1 MASISTATYGC
12 SMMVREENILIM
24 TNDGDL
30 TRGKLLCVEHEARFK
45 ERMKLCDGFF
55 RQKGKGFLGNM
66 ERVLTAIG

>member
-1 MASISTATYGC
+1 
-12 SMMVREENILIM
+12 MMVREENILIM

-30 TRGKLLCVEHEARFK
+30 TRGELLCVEHEARFK

-55 RQKGKGFLGNM
+55 RQKGKGILGNM